1 MMKDQPLLPEFLQAG
16 HAQHVEM
23 EADPGEGEDEAEAPQ
38 HQAVQLDNPSQGGD
52 AGTVKFEDETLLPF
66 TCRGREVIKILLS
79 FITEGRDILTV
90 STTLM
95 GQTNFASKHIEGFGL
110 PETD

>member
-1 MMKDQPLLPEFLQAG
+1 MIKDQPLLPEFLQAG

-79 FITEGRDILTV
+79 FITE
-90 STTLM
+90 
-95 GQTNFASKHIEGFGL
+95 EGIF
-110 PETD
+110 